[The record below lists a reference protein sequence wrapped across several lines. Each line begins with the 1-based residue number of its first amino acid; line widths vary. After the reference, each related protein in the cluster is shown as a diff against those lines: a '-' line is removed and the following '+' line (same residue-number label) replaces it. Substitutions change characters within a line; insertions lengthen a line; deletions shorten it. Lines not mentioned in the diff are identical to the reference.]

1 MSSEPT
7 PGWLQD
13 MTRRDALRKAA
24 VGGAAL
30 SASGLLAAC
39 GGSDS
44 SSGGGAANT
53 GTGAPAPVKLRTGGA
68 LRIGS
73 TGGGAKDTIDAHL
86 PTTDPDIM
94 RQWNLYESL
103 AVRTP
108 DFGELQ
114 MLVAESI
121 EPVGSKPDAWTVRL
135 KDGVEFHNG
144 KTVGADDV
152 IFSLKRITDP
162 KDPKVGNSSISYIDR
177 DNLKKIDERTVR
189 IPLKLTNAAFAD
201 DLGQYFNAIV
211 PTDYDPKKPVGTG
224 PFKFQSFSPGQRS
237 VFVKNPNYWQTGRPY
252 ADQLTIIDFP
262 DDTARTNALLGGQ
275 VEAINNLPAAQLASI
290 RGNPNLKVL
299 SSPTGAWQPFTMRID
314 AAPFD
319 DVKVRQAM
327 RLIVD
332 REQMVQQV
340 LSGQGSV
347 ANDLYAR
354 YDPMYASD
362 LPQRKQD
369 LEQAKSLLKQAGKEG
384 LSVELVTSPVF
395 NGIVEA
401 AQVFAEQAKGAG
413 VNVKVRKVDTGTF
426 YGDNYL
432 KWPFAQDFWA
442 SRVYLAQV
450 AQGDLPNSPFNET
463 HWGKG
468 KFESLINQ
476 ARGTVDEAKR
486 KEILHEAQ
494 QMQYEQGGYIIPYF
508 SNIIDAYSAKVS
520 GFVPAK
526 SGFPFGNYWFKNVGF
541 IEGT

>member
-1 MSSEPT
+1 MSSEPR
-7 PGWLQD
+7 PGWLED

-24 VGGAAL
+24 AGGAAL

-39 GGSDS
+39 GSSGTS
-44 SSGGGAANT
+44 SSGASST
-53 GTGAPAPVKLRTGGA
+53 GTPAPAQQKLKAGGV
-68 LRIGS
+68 LRIGA
-73 TGGGAKDTIDAHL
+73 TGGGAKDTIDAHQ

-103 AVRTP
+103 AVRSP
-108 DFGELQ
+108 DFSKLD
-114 MLVAESI
+114 MLIAESI

-135 KDGVEFHNG
+135 KDGIEFHNG

-152 IFSLKRITDP
+152 IFSLQRITDP

-177 DNLKKIDERTVR
+177 KNLKKIDERTVR
-189 IPLKLTNAAFAD
+189 IPLNLTNAAFPD

-224 PFKFQSFSPGQRS
+224 PFKYQSFSPGERS
-237 VFVKNPNYWQTGRPY
+237 VFVKNPNYWQPGRPY
-252 ADQLTIIDFP
+252 ADQLVIIDFP

-275 VEAINNLPAAQLASI
+275 VEAINNLPAAQLAAVQ
-290 RGNPNLKVL
+290 GNPNLRVL

-314 AAPFD
+314 AAPFN
-319 DVKVRQAM
+319 DVKVRQAF
-327 RLIVD
+327 RLMVD
-332 REQMVQQV
+332 RKQMVQQV

-362 LPQRKQD
+362 LPQRNQD
-369 LEQAKSLLKQAGKEG
+369 LEQAKSLLQSAGKAG
-384 LSVELVTSPVF
+384 MTVELVTSPVF

-468 KFESLINQ
+468 QFQSLINQ
-476 ARGTVDEAKR
+476 ARGEVDDAKR
-486 KEILHEAQ
+486 ADILHQAQ

-508 SNIIDAYSAKVS
+508 SNIIDAYSSKVS
-520 GFVPAK
+520 GFVAAK
-526 SGFPFGNYWFKNVGF
+526 SGFPFGNYWLKNVGF
-541 IEGT
+541 VAST